1 MRSLQSRLTSV
12 IIIVSALILIFVVL
26 HPVGLPQ
33 PYQGPSPRMSILPR
47 TTLWAWERP
56 EDLRAV
62 DRNTAIAFLDQ
73 TIVLSSK
80 VASLPRRQPL
90 AYPATAARIAV
101 VRIEAPSGPPLTT
114 PQREGALQ
122 LLLHSARQPGIA
134 ALQIDFDAAHSQRA
148 FYKSLLKDLRSQMPR
163 DLPLSITA
171 LASWCSYDDWIGDL
185 PIDEA
190 VPMLFRMEPDRRR
203 LPADSRWLKIRE
215 PLCLGSVGVSTRERW
230 PDSLAGKRVYIF
242 PDRGWR
248 EDLALLADRRLQ

>member
-12 IIIVSALILIFVVL
+12 ITLATLMVICLVL
-26 HPVGLPQ
+26 HPIGLPKA
-33 PYQGPSPRMSILPR
+33 YRCLSLRMGIFPR

-62 DRNTAIAFLDQ
+62 DRNVAVAYLDQ
-73 TIVLSSK
+73 TIVLSPE

-90 AYPATAARIAV
+90 AYPTTAARIAV
-101 VRIEAPSGPPLTT
+101 VRIEAPSGAPLTT
-114 PQREGALQ
+114 PQREGAVKQ
-122 LLLHSARQPGIA
+122 LLHSARQPGIA
-134 ALQIDFDAAHSQRA
+134 ALQIDFDATHSQRA
-148 FYKSLLKDLRSQMPR
+148 FYKALLSDLRHQMPQ

-203 LPADSRWLKIRE
+203 VPADSPWLKIRE

-230 PDSLAGKRVYIF
+230 PGSLAGKRVYIF